1 MIMQDYYGERQ
12 KNFGE
17 KCNTFDQLE
26 FMNESLISPSWL
38 ESQKKQKYSCKY
50 LNVNINVN
58 IKKY

>member
-1 MIMQDYYGERQ
+1 MGRGRKTLV
-12 KNFGE
+12 KNG
-17 KCNTFDQLE
+17 NTFDQLE